1 MLCRI
6 FDDSAFTN
14 LAFANL
20 KLRLDKRDDAA
31 PLRQERP
38 DSRQDFCR
46 RDEGYIDRYKI
57 EPLIE
62 IFRFQVTRIDTFAHV
77 NSRVVTQTPVELI
90 VANINGYNFARA
102 VLQQAISESAGR
114 CRSEEHTSEL
124 QSPMYLVCR

>member
-6 FDDSAFTN
+6 FDDSTFTN

-20 KLRLDKRDDAA
+20 KLRLDKRDDVAS
-31 PLRQERP
+31 LRQERP

-62 IFRFQVTRIDTFAHV
+62 IFRFQVTRIDTFAHF
-77 NSRVVTQTPVELI
+77 NSRVVAQTPET
-90 VANINGYNFARA
+90 GRFR
-102 VLQQAISESAGR
+102 SEV
-114 CRSEEHTSEL
+114 RSEEHTSEL
-124 QSPMYLVCR
+124 QSPMYLVCRLLL